1 MQINLNYGDTINING
16 YTYVYEKGNSEGC
29 NGCDLYEQLFEID
42 ECNILCG
49 KDHLK
54 RTTPRA
60 IISCP
65 YCGHTKYESLEN
77 SMYVCTKCEKEFLI
91 IV

>member
-1 MQINLNYGDTINING
+1 MQINMNYGDTINIDG
-16 YTYVYEKGNSEGC
+16 YEYAYETGVDMGC
-29 NGCDLYEQLFEID
+29 NGCDLYYKLGSTD
-42 ECNILCG
+42 ECVIACG
-49 KDHLK
+49 YGKLK
-54 RTTPRA
+54 RTTPKA

-65 YCGHTKYESLEN
+65 YCGHTKYESLGN